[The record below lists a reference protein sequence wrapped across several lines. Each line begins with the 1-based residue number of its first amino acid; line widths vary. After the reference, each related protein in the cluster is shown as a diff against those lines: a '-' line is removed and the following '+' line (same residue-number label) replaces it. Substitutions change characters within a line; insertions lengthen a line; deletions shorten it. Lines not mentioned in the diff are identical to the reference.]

1 MFEGVAGGGLL
12 SRASLL
18 IPEQTQLLY
27 RSAAGL
33 DPTEVPPDML
43 TQSRRE
49 RPEPSSER
57 ELLENSH

>member
-1 MFEGVAGGGLL
+1 MGL

-49 RPEPSSER
+49 HPEPR
-57 ELLENSH
+57 ICTENFVKESGGPEE